1 MSNVFRSQYHPSYH
15 HRPRRMSAA
24 LLVEATKPFHRKLL
38 KEAKKSLRSNQDEMA
53 VVLSQA
59 ASEMCTEWAL
69 TTLLNL
75 RDDQDLAEPILELF
89 QTSDICN
96 DKLRP
101 IYIALSKDNV
111 QKAPF
116 WQKLK
121 NHHSRRNKI
130 VHKGA
135 KCSHNE
141 AQESVDIVGQ
151 FIQHIE
157 EIVSQLQNEP
167 EKKKEKP

>member
-1 MSNVFRSQYHPSYH
+1 MSNVFRSQYLPSIY
-15 HRPRRMSAA
+15 HRPQRMSAA
-24 LLVEATKPFHRKLL
+24 LLVEAIKPFHRKLL
-38 KEAKKSLRSNQDEMA
+38 KEAKKSLQSNQDKMA

-69 TTLLNL
+69 AAFLNL
-75 RDDQDLAEPILELF
+75 RNYQDLAAPILELF

-96 DKLRP
+96 DKLRR

-116 WQKLK
+116 WRKLK
-121 NHHSRRNKI
+121 NHQSRRNRI
-130 VHKGA
+130 VHKGS

-157 EIVSQLQNEP
+157 AIVSQLQIET
-167 EKKKEKP
+167 EKKKEKL